1 MGIRSTFIKVI
12 EWIGHGQPINTI
24 LGWIGFPSLGLGA
37 LGWAVTFFG
46 SAAEGWS
53 VTGVWLASLAAGLMC
68 AATYAAIA
76 ITLVHRKAVARA
88 PAAAVPISVNRTTF
102 SREALTVSDL
112 IQNSDQPLIS
122 GMTFERCL
130 IRGPAYLKF
139 QAFNVVEFC
148 SVPGEPRRSFQT
160 LPKGAPISGT
170 ILLSRSIFKF
180 CQFENV
186 AFVGTEA
193 DIKQMMGGFHQMA
206 TKEWKK
212 QNC

>member
-1 MGIRSTFIKVI
+1 MGIRSNFIKVI
-12 EWIGHGQPINTI
+12 EWIGHGQTINSI
-24 LGWIGFPSLGLGA
+24 LGWLGFPSLGVGA
-37 LGWAVTFFG
+37 VGWAVTFFG

-53 VTGVWLASLAAGLMC
+53 VTGVWLASLAAGLMF
-68 AATYAAIA
+68 ASTYAAIA

-88 PAAAVPISVNRTTF
+88 PAVNRTTF
-102 SREALTVSDL
+102 SREAVTVSDL

-160 LPKGAPISGT
+160 LPEGAPIPGT
-170 ILLSRSIFKF
+170 ILLSRNIFKF

-193 DIKQMMGGFHQMA
+193 DSKQMMGGFHQMA
-206 TKEWKK
+206 TKEWKE
-212 QNC
+212 QNW